1 MQLDQSQSA
10 VENREYCTM
19 GTRKVGVVAI
29 GRNEGERL
37 RTCLQSVRG
46 LAKSVVYVDSGSTDG
61 SVEVA
66 RSLTS
71 SVVELDMGIPFTAA
85 RARNQGFQ
93 RLMEIMPESEYVF
106 FVDGDCEVVSDWLQ
120 KAVAFL
126 EEHGDIAV
134 VWGMRRERYPE
145 KSIYNML
152 CNIEW
157 EDYSLGETKSCGG
170 DALIRVDA
178 LKQVNG
184 YRPDLICGEEP
195 EMCVRL
201 RQAGWRVWH
210 LDEPMTIHDAAI
222 YHFRQWWKRML
233 RGGYAFAQAWALHGE
248 PPELHGVLE
257 SRRAWVWG
265 FLLPVLC
272 VALCFAVGAWGLLVL
287 LIYPIQITRL
297 AVQGDRPAW
306 QNRWRAAALV
316 VSKFPEVLGQMK
328 YLLDRYR
335 RVQSRLIE
343 YK

>member
-1 MQLDQSQSA
+1 MQLDQGE
-10 VENREYCTM
+10 VVGENREYCTM
-19 GTRKVGVVAI
+19 STRKVGVVAI

-37 RTCLQSVRG
+37 RTCLESVRG
-46 LAKSVVYVDSGSTDG
+46 LAQSIVYVDSGSTDR
-61 SVEVA
+61 SVELA
-66 RSLTS
+66 SSLTS
-71 SVVELDMGIPFTAA
+71 AVVELDMRLPFTAA

-93 RLMEIMPESEYVF
+93 RLIELMPEAEYVF
-106 FVDGDCEVVSDWLQ
+106 FVDGDCEVVSGWLQ

-126 EEHGDIAV
+126 REHRDIAV

-157 EDYSLGETKSCGG
+157 EDYSLGETKACGG

-178 LKQVNG
+178 LQQVNG

-210 LDEPMTIHDAAI
+210 LDEPMTVHDAAI

-233 RGGYAFAQAWALHGE
+233 RGGYAFAQAWALHGAA
-248 PPELHGVLE
+248 PELHGVTE

-265 FLLPVLC
+265 FLLPLLC
-272 VALCFAVGAWGLLVL
+272 VVTCVTLGAWGLLVL
-287 LIYPIQITRL
+287 LIYPIQIMRL
-297 AVQGDRPAW
+297 AVQGNRPAW

-316 VSKFPEVLGQMK
+316 ISKFPEVLGQMK